1 MSEYDFGFVYPP
13 ENSKGVK
20 VTVNKFRNQW
30 YVHLREY
37 MEDQDEGTWFPTKKG
52 IAIKA
57 EYVDILAYIFTD
69 AGNLLTQIYYDDIYE
84 IIGEKQLDL
93 FEDIQDERKS
103 MG

>member
-13 ENSKGVK
+13 ENNKGVK

-93 FEDIQDERKS
+93 FF
-103 MG
+103 

>member
-1 MSEYDFGFVYPP
+1 VSEYDFGFVYPP
-13 ENSKGVK
+13 ENNKGVK

-69 AGNLLTQIYYDDIYE
+69 AGNLLTQIYYDDIDG

-93 FEDIQDERKS
+93 FEDI
-103 MG
+103 

>member
-13 ENSKGVK
+13 ENNKGVK

-69 AGNLLTQIYYDDIYE
+69 AGNLLTQIYYDDING

-93 FEDIQDERKS
+93 FEDI
-103 MG
+103 

>member
-13 ENSKGVK
+13 ENNKGVK

>member
-13 ENSKGVK
+13 ENNKGVK

-69 AGNLLTQIYYDDIYE
+69 AGNLLTQIYYDDIDG

-93 FEDIQDERKS
+93 FEDI
-103 MG
+103 

>member
-13 ENSKGVK
+13 ENNKGVK

-69 AGNLLTQIYYDDIYE
+69 AGNLLTQIYYDDISG
-84 IIGEKQLDL
+84 IIGEKQLNL
-93 FEDIQDERKS
+93 FEDI
-103 MG
+103 